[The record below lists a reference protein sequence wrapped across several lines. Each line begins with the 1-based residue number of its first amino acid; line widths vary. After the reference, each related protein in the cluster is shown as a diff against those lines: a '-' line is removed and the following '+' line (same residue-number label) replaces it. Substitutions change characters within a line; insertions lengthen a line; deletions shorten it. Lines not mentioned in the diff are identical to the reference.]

1 MIVYQKDG
9 KDYLL
14 LANNAR
20 GVMKVSLEGVDKAQ
34 PITTPIKIDATAGQ
48 KFETV
53 ASLKGV
59 EQLDVF
65 DKDHA
70 LILFRDKANGPATL
84 DTIEL
89 P

>member
-1 MIVYQKDG
+1 
-9 KDYLL
+9 
-14 LANNAR
+14 
-20 GVMKVSLEGVDKAQ
+20 MKVSLEGVSKAE
-34 PITTPIKIDATAGQ
+34 PITTPIKNGATAGLPY
-48 KFETV
+48 ETID
-53 ASLKGV
+53 SLKGV

-70 LILFRDKANGPATL
+70 LVLYRVKADGPATL